1 MLILMNHSILLG
13 QKNCNT
19 LDNISKDNT
28 ETTLRIPISPY
39 KEFLINK
46 KILNFYSWSISW
58 QNYHIYKIRIF
69 TVTAM
74 DIAVT
79 VDLFQLH

>member
-46 KILNFYSWSISW
+46 KILNFYS
-58 QNYHIYKIRIF
+58 
-69 TVTAM
+69 
-74 DIAVT
+74 
-79 VDLFQLH
+79 